1 MSFLHPETKLMFTI
15 FKPLKATLL
24 ALSLGLAACSTEQ
37 AVQTDQRS
45 NVDFTAYKTYNFMDE
60 MARNDS
66 TAQGEGTGVFEVKRA
81 VAREMES
88 RGYQRAAQPDL
99 WVNIG
104 IITQQKAQTRE
115 TNYRFD
121 GAPQYIGQRN
131 YHWQAQDVVVGQYQ
145 QGTATVDIVD
155 AARKEQLW
163 QGTTTSILSK
173 KTDKSDRQID
183 EAVTAIFKK
192 YPVPPRQ

>member
-15 FKPLKATLL
+15 LKPLKATLL

-66 TAQGEGTGVFEVKRA
+66 TAQGEGTGIFEVKRA

>member
-1 MSFLHPETKLMFTI
+1 MRTFPTI
-15 FKPLKATLL
+15 LATTAL

-192 YPVPPRQ
+192 FPVPPRQ

>member
-1 MSFLHPETKLMFTI
+1 MPTVL
-15 FKPLKATLL
+15 KPLKTALL

-60 MARNDS
+60 ITRNDS
-66 TAQGEGTGVFEVKRA
+66 TA

-183 EAVTAIFKK
+183 EAITAIFKK
-192 YPVPPRQ
+192 FPVPARQ

>member
-173 KTDKSDRQID
+173 KTDKSDKQID

-192 YPVPPRQ
+192 FPVPPRQ

>member
-1 MSFLHPETKLMFTI
+1 MPFLHPETKLMFTI